1 MILKKYTR
9 NNELYEFEPISET
22 EWRPIRRTES
32 NWAALYDVDL
42 TGCNIRNRKKA
53 WPGVACDVAEELSD
67 INRWNSGEW
76 AAALISPRHA
86 VVCNHFWE
94 DFPSQ
99 QTSLVFWGKSGTE
112 YRPKFKQSHVI
123 QSDRVIIEFEEPL
136 PKDDVKIYKIAD
148 VRYIPEGSILWSHD
162 SQGRIWFRR
171 HANAEENPHQP
182 DAEPTA
188 YRHNIEIDPV
198 AGDACIFAGD
208 SGTPCLVN
216 DPVTNETYLVGLSW
230 GGGSYWDGAEVTK
243 LILAM
248 DDEIEM
254 VYPMNSRADIN
265 RDGVVD
271 GADLAELLESW
282 GQYGYLTGDINL
294 DGVVDGQDLSD
305 LLGNWGDVEPNIKFH
320 IHPDPDGNPG
330 DDRDKPP
337 KQVTPKFP

>member
-86 VVCNHFWE
+86 V
-94 DFPSQ
+94 
-99 QTSLVFWGKSGTE
+99 
-112 YRPKFKQSHVI
+112 
-123 QSDRVIIEFEEPL
+123 DRVIIEFEEPL

-320 IHPDPDGNPG
+320 IHPDSDGNPG

>member
-1 MILKKYTR
+1 MILKKYTS

-42 TGCNIRNRKKA
+42 SGCNIRNRKKA
-53 WPGVACDVAEELSD
+53 WPGVSCDVAEELSD
-67 INRWNSGEW
+67 INRWNSGYW

-86 VVCNHFWE
+86 VTCAHFWRTATA
-94 DFPSQ
+94 Q
-99 QTSLVFWGKSGTE
+99 QKSLVFWGKSGTE
-112 YRPKFKQSHVI
+112 YRPKFKEAHDI
-123 QSDRVIIEFEEPL
+123 GWDRVILEFEEPL

-148 VRYIPEGSILWSHD
+148 VRYIPEGSILWSYD
-162 SQGRIWFRR
+162 NQGRIWFRR
-171 HANAEENPHQP
+171 HANAGEHPHQP
-182 DAEPTA
+182 DADPIT
-188 YRHNIEIDPV
+188 YHHNIEIDPV
-198 AGDACIFAGD
+198 AGDSCIFGGD

-230 GGGSYWDGAEVTK
+230 GGGSYWDGGEVTK
-243 LILAM
+243 IMLAM
-248 DDEIEM
+248 DDEIEI

-271 GADLAELLESW
+271 GADLAAVLESW
-282 GQYGYLTGDINL
+282 GQYGYLAGDINL
-294 DGVVDGQDLSD
+294 DGTVDGHDLTD

-320 IHPDPDGNPG
+320 IHPDTDDNPG
-330 DDRDKPP
+330 NKPP